1 MRADVWHRQSARGA
15 ANSRAPERN
24 RSYPI
29 HVAKCPYCEASPEE
43 LWASMEDAI
52 AMPHPDPLTACNVV
66 VAPRRHV
73 AAFYDLDVQEQRAVW
88 HLVGEIQKRITAAIK
103 VEGFAV
109 RFADGDAENGA
120 H

>member
-1 MRADVWHRQSARGA
+1 
-15 ANSRAPERN
+15 
-24 RSYPI
+24 
-29 HVAKCPYCEASPEE
+29 
-43 LWASMEDAI
+43 MEDAI
-52 AMPHPDPLTACNVV
+52 AMPHPDPLAACHVV

-120 H
+120 HAHVHVVPRSRGDSLRLPAGIEWGNPDA